1 MDHLQQIFL
10 SFGAPSEQTDNVNIP
25 WAKQTFQNFVT

>member
-10 SFGAPSEQTDNVNIP
+10 SFGAPSEQTDNVSIP
-25 WAKQTFQNFVT
+25 WAK